1 MGRALKLNETQVS
14 TLAKKYLEADTEG
27 KKVVLKEYGV
37 SKHTMYR
44 GMTRYGISF
53 LKIIH

>member
-14 TLAKKYLEADTEG
+14 TLAQKYLEADTEG
-27 KKVVLKEYGV
+27 KKVILKEYGV

-44 GMTRYGISF
+44 GMTRYGITF
-53 LKIIH
+53 IKIIH

>member
-14 TLAKKYLEADTEG
+14 TLAQKYLEADTEG

-44 GMTRYGISF
+44 GMTRYGITF
-53 LKIIH
+53 IKIIH